1 MDKSAPFLKAFKR
14 AMDLFKEGVY
24 RKALSKFE
32 TALTVAQNEESII
45 GVRLWVIRCHERLEQ
60 VSLSDLVGLGRRA
73 HDFSSLSI
81 RRSCV
86 AATR

>member
-1 MDKSAPFLKAFKR
+1 MDKSAPFLKAFKE
-14 AMDLFKEGVY
+14 AMGFFDEGVY

-45 GVRLWVIRCHERLEQ
+45 SVRLWIIRCHERLEQ
-60 VSLSDLVGLGRRA
+60 VSLPDLVGLGRRA
-73 HDFSSLSI
+73 DDFSSLSI